1 MQTQRDHVHAHQFQ
15 MTRMSNALVIGETSS
30 ADNPFQRPIVGLLTG
45 VVIAVLV
52 IAAFMVY
59 GWLKPGGNTTWRS
72 PGIII
77 VEKETGNRY
86 VYLGG
91 QLHPTRNLASAML
104 LEGPGSTTKLV
115 SQESLKGVPHGS
127 SIGLSSAPQ
136 VLPAGGSLLAG
147 PWLACLSPGA
157 PNRVRMDLDPSA
169 PSVALGVTS
178 FTLVTQGGKTYMLWQ
193 NQKHEVT
200 STTVP
205 ITLGA
210 TAAQPLAAPA
220 AWLDQVPAGD
230 PVGLPAIDHFG
241 ATGPKV
247 GAQRYKIGQLL
258 VQDGTDQR
266 FVLLK
271 DGLAP
276 VDQTAFMLLK
286 AAGKAPVTVSAGDL
300 VGAPLSSDRSLASF
314 LPALASARY
323 RDPSGLSLCLRQA
336 PTGAKTV
343 GSEVVFGERVYL
355 PTAPVAVV
363 KAGTGMIA
371 YAVPLPSSTAKPVPF
386 LVTDDG
392 IKYDVSADNTLSS
405 LGLGGPEVPFP
416 AAFLSDIVSGPAL
429 SRAAVTQNLEG

>member
-15 MTRMSNALVIGETSS
+15 MIRMSNALVAGETAS

-52 IAAFMVY
+52 IAGFMVY
-59 GWLKPGGNTTWRS
+59 GWLKPGGNTSWRS
-72 PGIII
+72 PGVII

-104 LEGPGSTTKLV
+104 LEGPGAAIKLV
-115 SQESLKGVPHGS
+115 SRASLKGVPHGS
-127 SIGLSSAPQ
+127 SIGLSTAPQ
-136 VLPAGGSLLAG
+136 VLPTAGSLVAG

-157 PNRVRMDLDPSA
+157 PQGVRVDLDPSA
-169 PSVALGVTS
+169 PAVALGAAG
-178 FTLVTQGGKTYMLWQ
+178 FALVTDGGTTYMLWQ

-200 STTVP
+200 SEAVA

-210 TAAQPLAAPA
+210 TAARPLTAPA
-220 AWLDQVPAGD
+220 SWLDQVPKGD
-230 PVGLPAIDHFG
+230 PIGLPPIKGLGDP
-241 ATGPKV
+241 GPKV
-247 GAQRYKIGQLL
+247 AGQHYKIGQLFT
-258 VQDGTDQR
+258 QNGAEQR
-266 FVLLK
+266 LVLLR

-276 VDQTAFMLLK
+276 VDLTAFTLLRAVGK
-286 AAGKAPVTVSAGDL
+286 DPVGLSAADL
-300 VGAPLSSDRSLASF
+300 VGAPLSADHSLATF
-314 LPALASARY
+314 LPALVGARY
-323 RDPSGLSLCLRQA
+323 RDPTGRSLCVRQI
-336 PTGAKTV
+336 PSGAKAV
-343 GSEVVFGERVYL
+343 SSEVVLGERVYL
-355 PTAPVAVV
+355 PGARVAVV

-371 YAVPLPSSTAKPVPF
+371 YAVPPVSASANPVPF
-386 LVTDDG
+386 LVTDEG

-416 AAFLSDIVSGPAL
+416 AAFLGDIASGPPL